1 MRMTRMKRLR
11 PTPGT
16 LIGTIALV
24 FAFSGAAVAA
34 NGTVN
39 TEDIAKRAVTGPKIA
54 KDSVK
59 SGKIVDGKVKA
70 KDLAEGVI
78 PAVPN
83 QAYGR
88 INRTATSA
96 AATSNSVGITG
107 VAAGSTGITCYDL
120 AVVPVSG
127 SATIVEEGPADRP
140 GATAELQI
148 GAHPG
153 CAAPYTDAATSTRA
167 LSTASPVAQPLD
179 DHANRDLYVQFIG
192 G

>member
-1 MRMTRMKRLR
+1 MTRIKRLR

-16 LIGTIALV
+16 LIATIALV
-24 FAFSGAAVAA
+24 FAMSGAAVAA
-34 NGTVN
+34 NGTVT

-59 SGKIVDGKVKA
+59 SGKIVDGKIKA
-70 KDLAEGVI
+70 KDLATDVI
-78 PAVPN
+78 PEVPSH
-83 QAYGR
+83 AYGR
-88 INRTATSA
+88 INRTAGNA
-96 AATSNSVGITG
+96 APAAGAVGITG
-107 VAAGSTGITCYDL
+107 VAAGPTGITCYDL
-120 AVVPVSG
+120 AAAPVSG
-127 SATIVEEGPADRP
+127 SATVVEEGPADRP
-140 GATAELQI
+140 GATVELLI

-179 DHANRDLYVQFIG
+179 EAANRDLYVQFIG